1 MEEKEYYIGIDYGT
15 SNSCIGIYMN
25 STVVIAPNT
34 IGERTTPSL
43 VAFTDKEIFAGEEI
57 LYQKIE
63 ENNLIYEVKRFIGLD
78 YDEFIERDFSK
89 SLNYDVINQDGK
101 PKIKVIL
108 SIFMIKTII
117 FLLN

>member
-1 MEEKEYYIGIDYGT
+1 
-15 SNSCIGIYMN
+15 MN

-63 ENNLIYEVKRFIGLD
+63 GNNLIYEVKRFIGLD
-78 YDEFIERDFSK
+78 YGWIYRKRFF
-89 SLNYDVINQDGK
+89 
-101 PKIKVIL
+101 
-108 SIFMIKTII
+108 
-117 FLLN
+117 